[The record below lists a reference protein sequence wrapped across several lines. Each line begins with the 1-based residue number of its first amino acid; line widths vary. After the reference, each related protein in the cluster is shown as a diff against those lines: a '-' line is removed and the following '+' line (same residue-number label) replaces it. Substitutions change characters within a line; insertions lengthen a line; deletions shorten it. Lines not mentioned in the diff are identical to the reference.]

1 MISVETSFE
10 ETRKDTRRDD
20 REYTMK
26 SNKRFSIQKRTVA
39 SALVLSQ
46 VLCMTPLAVLAADVR
61 FAGHPVMSNIAASGG
76 QTADARAEQVQTNLD
91 NALVAAKD
99 RTPSSVNITYVKGL
113 PVITL
118 GGYQVITVDAASAK
132 ANGTTPAVL
141 AGRWADSLRNSLRDQ
156 ASVQSYVSQL
166 SGDYA
171 SSAPPV
177 SAAPPPPQGAPQGSE
192 YFGSNNG
199 QQPYG
204 QPTQYGASATYNYA
218 APQGPQGGYAAPQG
232 GVGYTP
238 PPRGYRQ
245 GRVAYAPAGLVIPA
259 QLNTAIAT
267 QVAKPGDMI
276 QAGIT
281 QAVILGDSQ
290 IPAGSVLLGQVSEA
304 KKGGYLGMS
313 GRLEI
318 QFNRLRTPDGT
329 ETPIV
334 AHIVGGIGKYDDKD
348 GNGELVGETWK
359 GKTVQAV
366 GRGAVGA
373 GVGAALGTAVGAIAG
388 GRGGV
393 GRGAWSGTAIGGGAG
408 VAQSLLLRK
417 GKDVTI
423 PSGTPLQIQLDAP
436 STIAGAGPGPYVG
449 AY

>member
-1 MISVETSFE
+1 MKYTKKSSIKQSVL
-10 ETRKDTRRDD
+10 
-20 REYTMK
+20 
-26 SNKRFSIQKRTVA
+26 A
-39 SALVLSQ
+39 SALAFSQ
-46 VLCMTPLAVLAADVR
+46 LFFMTPLAVMAADNTVR
-61 FAGHPVMSNIAASGG
+61 VAGQPVISNLSGAG
-76 QTADARAEQVQTNLD
+76 SLSGEARAEQVQQNLD

-99 RTPSSVNITYVKGL
+99 RTPSAVNITYVKGL

-118 GGYQVITVDAASAK
+118 GGYQVITVDSATAK
-132 ANGTTPAVL
+132 AAGATPAVL
-141 AGRWADSLRNSLRDQ
+141 AQRWADQLRASLRDQ
-156 ASVQSYVSQL
+156 ASIQSYIAQL
-166 SGDYA
+166 SGDYN

-177 SAAPPPPQGAPQGSE
+177 ASQPPSQQQQPE
-192 YFGSNNG
+192 YFGSNNSNQPPPQQYNGGAG
-199 QQPYG
+199 QQ
-204 QPTQYGASATYNYA
+204 QYGASATYNYA
-218 APQGPQGGYAAPQG
+218 APQGST
-232 GVGYTP
+232 GYTP
-238 PPRGYRQ
+238 APRGYRQ

-259 QLNTAIAT
+259 QLSTSIAT
-267 QVAKPGDMI
+267 QVARPGDMI
-276 QAGIT
+276 QAGIS

-290 IPAGSVLLGQVSEA
+290 IPAGSVLMGQVTEA

-373 GVGAALGTAVGAIAG
+373 GLGAALGTAVGAIAG
-388 GRGGV
+388 GSRGV
-393 GRGAWSGTAIGGGAG
+393 GRGAWSGTAIGSG
-408 VAQSLLLRK
+408 VGVVQSLTVRK
-417 GKDVTI
+417 GKDVNI
-423 PSGTPLQIQLDAP
+423 PSGTPIQIQLDAP
-436 STIAGAGPGPYVG
+436 SSIAGAGPGPYVG

>member
-1 MISVETSFE
+1 MKCTKKSSIKTSVLAT
-10 ETRKDTRRDD
+10 
-20 REYTMK
+20 
-26 SNKRFSIQKRTVA
+26 
-39 SALVLSQ
+39 ALVLSQ
-46 VLCMTPLAVLAADVR
+46 LIYMTPLAVMASDSTVR
-61 FAGHPVMSNIAASGG
+61 MAGQPVISNLSGAG
-76 QTADARAEQVQTNLD
+76 SLSGEARAEQVQQNLD

-99 RTPSSVNITYVKGL
+99 RTPASVNITYVKGL

-118 GGYQVITVDAASAK
+118 GGYQVITVDSATAK
-132 ANGTTPAVL
+132 ANGATPAVL
-141 AGRWADSLRNSLRDQ
+141 AQKWADQLRASLRDQ
-156 ASVQSYVSQL
+156 ASIQSYIAQL

-171 SSAPPV
+171 ASAPAVANQPP
-177 SAAPPPPQGAPQGSE
+177 AQAPAQGGPGPE

-199 QQPYG
+199 NQPPQQQPFNG
-204 QPTQYGASATYNYA
+204 NQQQYGASATYNYT
-218 APQGPQGGYAAPQG
+218 APQGST
-232 GVGYTP
+232 GYTP
-238 PPRGYRQ
+238 APRGYRQ

-259 QLNTAIAT
+259 QLSTSIAT
-267 QVAKPGDMI
+267 QVARPGDMI
-276 QAGIT
+276 QAGIS

-290 IPAGSVLLGQVSEA
+290 IPAGSVLLGQVTEA

-373 GVGAALGTAVGAIAG
+373 GLGAALGTAVGAIAG
-388 GRGGV
+388 GGRGV
-393 GRGAWSGTAIGGGAG
+393 GRGAWSGTAIGGGVG
-408 VAQSLLLRK
+408 VVQSLTVRK
-417 GKDVTI
+417 GKDVNI
-423 PSGTPLQIQLDAP
+423 PSGTPIQIQLDAP
-436 STIAGAGPGPYVG
+436 SSIAGAGPGPYVG

>member
-1 MISVETSFE
+1 
-10 ETRKDTRRDD
+10 
-20 REYTMK
+20 
-26 SNKRFSIQKRTVA
+26 
-39 SALVLSQ
+39 
-46 VLCMTPLAVLAADVR
+46 MTPLAVLAADVR
-61 FAGHPVMSNIAASGG
+61 FAGHPVMSNIAG
-76 QTADARAEQVQTNLD
+76 QGSESADARAEQVQQNLD

-99 RTPSSVNITYVKGL
+99 RTPASVNITYVKGL

-132 ANGTTPAVL
+132 ANGSTPAVL
-141 AGRWADSLRNSLRDQ
+141 AGKWADSLRNSLRDQ

-177 SAAPPPPQGAPQGSE
+177 ANNAPPQGAPPQGGNGE

-199 QQPYG
+199 QGQGGYG
-204 QPTQYGASATYNYA
+204 APTQYGASATYNYA
-218 APQGPQGGYAAPQG
+218 SPQGGQGGYAAPQG

-259 QLNTAIAT
+259 QLNTSIAT
-267 QVAKPGDMI
+267 QVARPGDMI
-276 QAGIT
+276 QAGIS

-313 GRLEI
+313 GKLEI
-318 QFNRLRTPDGT
+318 QFNRIRTPDGT

-436 STIAGAGPGPYVG
+436 SSIAGAGPGPYVG

>member
-1 MISVETSFE
+1 MN
-10 ETRKDTRRDD
+10 
-20 REYTMK
+20 
-26 SNKRFSIQKRTVA
+26 SNRRFSLKKSTVA

-46 VLCMTPLAVLAADVR
+46 IISMTPLAVQAADVR
-61 FAGHPVMSNIAASGG
+61 FAGQPVMSNLAGAGSLS
-76 QTADARAEQVQTNLD
+76 ADARAEQAQQNLD

-99 RTPSSVNITYVKGL
+99 RTPAAVNITYVKGL

-132 ANGTTPAVL
+132 ANGVTPAVL
-141 AGRWADSLRNSLRDQ
+141 AQKWADGIRNSLRDQ
-156 ASVQSYVSQL
+156 GAVQSYVSQL

-171 SSAPPV
+171 ANAPAVASAPPQQNY
-177 SAAPPPPQGAPQGSE
+177 APQGAPQGQPE
-192 YFGSNNG
+192 YFGSQQQQQQQPPQG
-199 QQPYG
+199 QQ
-204 QPTQYGASATYNYA
+204 QYGASASYNYA
-218 APQGPQGGYAAPQG
+218 APQGGT
-232 GVGYTP
+232 GYTP

-259 QLNTAIAT
+259 MLSTSIAT
-267 QVAKPGDMI
+267 QVARPGDMI
-276 QAGIT
+276 QAGIS

-290 IPAGSVLLGQVSEA
+290 IPSGSVLIGQVAEA

-393 GRGAWSGTAIGGGAG
+393 GRGAWSGTAIGGGVG
-408 VAQSLLLRK
+408 VAQSLILRK

-436 STIAGAGPGPYVG
+436 SSIAGAGPGPYVG

>member
-1 MISVETSFE
+1 MN
-10 ETRKDTRRDD
+10 
-20 REYTMK
+20 
-26 SNKRFSIQKRTVA
+26 SNNRFSLKKRTVA
-39 SALVLSQ
+39 TALMLSQ
-46 VLCMTPLAVLAADVR
+46 LVFMTPLAVLAADVR
-61 FAGHPVMSNIAASGG
+61 FAGHPVMTNVAGEGSQS
-76 QTADARAEQVQTNLD
+76 ADARAEQVQQNLD

-99 RTPSSVNITYVKGL
+99 RTPASVNITYVKGL

-141 AGRWADSLRNSLRDQ
+141 AGRWADGLRNSLRDQ
-156 ASVQSYVSQL
+156 SSVQSYVSQL

-177 SAAPPPPQGAPQGSE
+177 ANAAPPAQSAPPPE
-192 YFGSNNG
+192 YFGSNGG
-199 QQPYG
+199 QQP
-204 QPTQYGASATYNYA
+204 PTQYGASATYNYA
-218 APQGPQGGYAAPQG
+218 APQNGYAAPQG

-259 QLNTAIAT
+259 MLQTSIAT
-267 QVAKPGDMI
+267 QVARPGDMI
-276 QAGIT
+276 QANIS
-281 QAVILGDSQ
+281 QPIVLGDSQ
-290 IPAGSVLLGQVSEA
+290 IPAGSVLLGQVAEA

-334 AHIVGGIGKYDDKD
+334 AHIEGGIGKYDDKD

-388 GRGGV
+388 GGRGV
-393 GRGAWSGTAIGGGAG
+393 GRGAWSGTAIGGGVG
-408 VAQSLLLRK
+408 VAQSLILRK

-423 PSGTPLQIQLDAP
+423 PSGTPLQIKLDAP
-436 STIAGAGPGPYVG
+436 SSIAGAGPGPYVG